1 MSGEPVGDEPRSE
14 AEILTAFEA
23 ARAELAV
30 SRAELQDAIDDLN
43 SQPLLTDEEREK
55 LEEQAESGALGEDM
69 QTLVR
74 KIRDGE
80 DTWEAVFSGESA
92 NGTLLQGHLTTQLE
106 EHLEDIQL
114 AWEDLL
120 DEEEARG
127 NFLFDGTTGP

>member
-1 MSGEPVGDEPRSE
+1 MSEERSE
-14 AEILTAFEA
+14 AEILAAFEA
-23 ARAELAV
+23 AREELAV
-30 SRAELQDAIDDLN
+30 STAELQDAIADLK

-55 LEEQAESGALGEDM
+55 LEEQAESGALGDDM

-80 DTWEAVFSGESA
+80 DTWEAVFAGESP
-92 NGTLLQGHLTTQLE
+92 NGALLQGHLTTQLE

-120 DEEEARG
+120 DEEEAKG